1 MTDGVYVTRFT
12 PAAQRQMRAVPLPE
26 ARRILIRLGEF
37 QRAMDKG
44 DTSAFDIKP
53 LTGQD
58 GMSRLRVGHCRVV
71 YTVDNGALVV
81 WVVAVG
87 DRRDVYRA
95 L

>member
-1 MTDGVYVTRFT
+1 MNDGVYLTRFT

-26 ARRILIRLGEF
+26 ARKILIRLGEF
-37 QRAMDKG
+37 QRAVDKG

-53 LTGQD
+53 LTGHE
-58 GMSRLRVGHCRVV
+58 GMSRLRVGSYRVV
-71 YTVDNGALVV
+71 YTIDDGELLI

-87 DRRDVYRA
+87 DRRDVYRG

>member
-1 MTDGVYVTRFT
+1 MTDGVHSTKFT
-12 PAAQRQMRAVPLPE
+12 HAAQRQMQAVPLRE

-53 LTGQD
+53 LTGHE
-58 GMSRLRVGHCRVV
+58 GMSRLRVGNYRVV
-71 YTVDNGALVV
+71 YTVDNGELVI

>member
-1 MTDGVYVTRFT
+1 MTDGVSSTKLT
-12 PAAQRQMRAVPLPE
+12 QAAQRQMRAVPLRE

-53 LTGQD
+53 QTGQE
-58 GMSRLRVGHCRVV
+58 GMSRLRVGDYRVV
-71 YTVDNGALVV
+71 YTVDNGELVI